1 MCVVAMA
8 QSQPSQ
14 SNIERRSADELLR
27 REDARR
33 EQLERQLLPRELS
46 PSPDPAPDPL
56 TSPSPSG
63 TALGRLPHGEQPC
76 FVVRHISLFSP
87 AIRPAPTTAA
97 LENLERLVLQAIDTP
112 LGDDAPPSRDPV
124 RGACLG
130 GAGVARVVQ
139 RAQYALTDA
148 GYTTS
153 RVLAAP
159 QNLSSGTLQLVLIPG
174 VISRVEIDAG
184 PDRPPALPNVMKVT
198 PGTLL
203 NLRDLEQMLDDLRR
217 VSGVEATLQIEAETE
232 SKKDDIDSGS
242 GVGGSV
248 VRLRYRKA
256 TPINLVAVVDDSGT
270 PATGIYQ
277 GNVTVSLNSPL
288 GLSDLFYVTMGND
301 VGGQQ
306 SGPRGTHNSVAHYS
320 LPWRYWTAEFT
331 YSASRYSQSA
341 AGLNGTY
348 VYSGTSETTEGG
360 LSRVLM
366 RDAVSR
372 TELRT
377 KAFQRRSNNYLDNV
391 EIEVQRRVVGGFDVG
406 LAHRRRM
413 GDANLDA
420 SFAIKAGTG
429 AFGAMAAPEEARGEG
444 TSRFGLIT
452 YNLAYGLGFEMAGQS
467 LHYGSTLRL
476 QNNLTPL
483 TPQDR
488 FSIGNRYTVRGFDG
502 LSTLTAD
509 RGWWLRNELALDVVA
524 ATQAYAGL
532 DYGEVQGGSADQLV
546 GQSLAGAVLGWRGAI
561 SQQAVTWQFD
571 GFVGFPLYMPQGMK
585 SAPMTT
591 GFSLMLMW

>member
-1 MCVVAMA
+1 M
-8 QSQPSQ
+8 
-14 SNIERRSADELLR
+14 
-27 REDARR
+27 
-33 EQLERQLLPRELS
+33 
-46 PSPDPAPDPL
+46 
-56 TSPSPSG
+56 
-63 TALGRLPHGEQPC
+63 
-76 FVVRHISLFSP
+76 VRHISVVTP
-87 AIRPAPTTAA
+87 ALRPAPTSRA
-97 LENLERLVLQAIDTP
+97 LEVLEHLVLEAIDTP

-124 RGACLG
+124 RGTCLG
-130 GAGVARVVQ
+130 GAGVAKVVQ

-174 VISRVEIDAG
+174 VISRFDIDAG
-184 PDRPPALPNVMKVT
+184 SGGAPALLNVVNAE
-198 PGTLL
+198 PGTVL

-217 VSGVEATLQIEAETE
+217 VSGVEASLQIEAEP
-232 SKKDDIDSGS
+232 DSGA
-242 GVGGSV
+242 GASV
-248 VRLRYRKA
+248 IRLRYRKA
-256 TPINLVAVVDDSGT
+256 KPISLVAALDDSGT
-270 PATGIYQ
+270 SATGIYQ
-277 GNVTVSLNSPL
+277 GNMTLSLNSPL
-288 GLSDLFYVTMGND
+288 GMSDLFYVAMGND

-306 SGPRGTHNSVAHYS
+306 PGPRGTHNSLVHYS
-320 LPWRYWTAEFT
+320 VPWRYWTAEFN

-348 VYSGTSETTEGG
+348 VYSGTSESTEAG
-360 LSRVLM
+360 LLRVLA

-377 KAFQRRSNNYLDNV
+377 KAFQRRSNNYLNNV
-391 EIEVQRRVVGGFDVG
+391 EIDVQRRVVGGFEVG

-413 GDANLDA
+413 ASANLDA
-420 SFAIKAGTG
+420 SIAVKAGTG
-429 AFGAMAAPEEARGEG
+429 AFGAIAAPEEARGEG

-452 YNLAYGLGFEMAGQS
+452 YTIAYGLAFEVAGQS
-467 LHYGSTLRL
+467 LHYGSALRL

-502 LSTLTAD
+502 LSTLTAE
-509 RGWWLRNELALDVVA
+509 RGWWLRNELALDMVA
-524 ATQAYAGL
+524 ATQAYAGV
-532 DYGEVQGGSADQLV
+532 DYGEVQGPSADQLV
-546 GQSLAGAVLGWRGAI
+546 GVSLAGAVLGWRGAI
-561 SQQAVTWQFD
+561 SQQSVTWQFD